1 MFSHNINSLS
11 KFVTLA
17 SKENKI
23 IWNERAFPQ
32 MIKFILSLKKKLTS
46 DLVMVTSHIDNF
58 LVTAVTTSNSNF
70 MCDRN

>member
-1 MFSHNINSLS
+1 
-11 KFVTLA
+11 
-17 SKENKI
+17 
-23 IWNERAFPQ
+23 